1 MILSVVIVFVIF
13 LIAGIPIAFVL
24 GATGLTHLIV
34 LGETSFFQVSIQ
46 RMFSGINSFSLMAIP
61 FFVLAGELMNKGN
74 ITNKIVDLARECVGF
89 LRGGLAYTVVVVAIF
104 LSAILGSAN
113 AVAAILCSLLVPEMV
128 KDKYTPEF
136 STSVIASSA
145 IIGPIIPPSVTFIL
159 YAVLAGTSVNALF
172 LGGVIPGIILGI
184 SYMVIIYLTSK
195 KQGFPK
201 YKEKIE
207 PKEILKALIKSL
219 PALVIPVVIVGGIL
233 TGAFTPTES
242 GAIACFVAFIAGKFI
257 YRSLE
262 WKAMPNIL
270 LNTALTTSAIMFII
284 SMGNILGWT
293 LAIDQIPQMLSNFIL
308 SITDNPQIVMMLILV
323 SLLFIGM
330 FIEAFAA
337 MVIFVPVFAPL
348 AAAVGI
354 NDVHFGIVFSL
365 MISVALITP
374 PVGMVLFISSNVTG
388 VSLGKLSKNI
398 YPFVI
403 ASFIAVVIIALVPQL
418 VTFLPNLLLK

>member
-1 MILSVVIVFVIF
+1 MMIFMVIVFITF

-24 GATGLTHLIV
+24 GATGLTHLLI

-61 FFVLAGELMNKGN
+61 FFVLAGELMNKGK
-74 ITNKIVDLARECVGF
+74 ITDKIVDLARECVGF

-128 KDKYTPEF
+128 KDKYSPEF
-136 STSVIASSA
+136 ATSIIASSS

-172 LGGVIPGIILGI
+172 LGGVIPGLILGV
-184 SYMVIIYLTSK
+184 SYMILIYFISK
-195 KQGFPK
+195 KEDFPK

-207 PKEILKALIKSL
+207 PKEIFKALVKSI
-219 PALVIPVVIVGGIL
+219 PALLIPVIIVGGIL
-233 TGAFTPTES
+233 TGTFTPTES
-242 GAIACFVAFIAGKFI
+242 GAIACLVALIAGKYI
-257 YRSLE
+257 YKSLE
-262 WKAMPNIL
+262 WKFLPEIL
-270 LNTALTTSAIMFII
+270 LNTGIVTSAIMFII

-293 LAIDQIPQMLSNFIL
+293 LAMDQIPQKLSEFIL
-308 SITDNPQIVMMLILV
+308 SITNNPQIVMILILLA
-323 SLLFIGM
+323 LLFIGM

-354 NDVHFGIVFSL
+354 NDIHFGIVFSL

-388 VSLGKLSKNI
+388 VPLGKLSTSI
-398 YPFVI
+398 VPFVI
-403 ASFIAVVIIALVPQL
+403 VSLVAVVVIAFVPQI
-418 VTFLPNLLLK
+418 VTFLPDLLLK